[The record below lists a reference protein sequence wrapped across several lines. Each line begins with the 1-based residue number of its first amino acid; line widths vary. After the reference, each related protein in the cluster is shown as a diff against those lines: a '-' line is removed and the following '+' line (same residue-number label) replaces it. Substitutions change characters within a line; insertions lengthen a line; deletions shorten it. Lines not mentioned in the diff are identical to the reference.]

1 MHFTE
6 EGPLAESLASQLAHG
21 LSLSPEFQDYKWPGF
36 YVGPEITDGH
46 CTCAAFT
53 VLYPVSYLL
62 VPLIFLKVY
71 VLLHYQ

>member
-6 EGPLAESLASQLAHG
+6 EGPLAESLASQLAQG
-21 LSLSPEFQDYKWPGF
+21 LSLSPEFQDYKWPGYLPGF

-53 VLYPVSYLL
+53 ELYPVSYLL
-62 VPLIFLKVY
+62 VPLFF
-71 VLLHYQ
+71 